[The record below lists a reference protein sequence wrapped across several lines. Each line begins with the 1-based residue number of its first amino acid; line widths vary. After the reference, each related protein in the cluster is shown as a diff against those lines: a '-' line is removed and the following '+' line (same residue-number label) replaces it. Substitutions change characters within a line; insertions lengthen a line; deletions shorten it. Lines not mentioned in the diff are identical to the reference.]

1 MDQVTYV
8 EILGSHGDVTS
19 RHAVPRLPIT
29 IGRAYD
35 NDVVL
40 DDPFAAPHHLVVE
53 QSRAGELEL
62 ADTGSRNGVFRV
74 GAGQRLTRERV
85 EPDARYRIGRT
96 QLRIRPASHPVEAER
111 VERRERHWSGPL
123 AASVAVLGAGASVF
137 LYFWSEVFEQTEP
150 AKLLAPALVGVL
162 LVLVWAGAWS
172 LAGRLLVGE
181 RRLAAH
187 LTGAAL
193 TLIGV
198 LAVPALLS
206 YPAFA
211 LSAGGLS
218 QFYMPALGAVVA
230 WGLWTHLCLVTRNRG
245 RGVAIA
251 ATAVAMAIVA
261 PLALYKRAEAA
272 DDLTRMPYLKA
283 IKPAAVRIAD
293 GRAPADFFRDAEELK
308 GELEPLKGRP

>member
-1 MDQVTYV
+1 MDQVTYI
-8 EILGSHGDVTS
+8 EILGSHGDVTA

-29 IGRAYD
+29 VGRAYD

-40 DDPFAAPHHLVVE
+40 DDAFAAPHHLVVE
-53 QSRAGELEL
+53 QSRTGELEL

-74 GAGQRLTRERV
+74 GAGRRLTRERV
-85 EPDARYRIGRT
+85 DPDARYRIGRT

-111 VERRERHWSGPL
+111 VERRERQWLGPL
-123 AASVAVLGAGASVF
+123 AASVAVLGAGVSAF

-150 AKLLAPALVGVL
+150 AKLLVPALAGVL
-162 LVLVWAGAWS
+162 IVLVWAGAWS

-193 TLIGV
+193 TLIGL
-198 LAVPALLS
+198 LAVPALLT

-218 QFYMPALGAVVA
+218 QLYMPGLGAVVA
-230 WGLWTHLCLVTRNRG
+230 WGLWTHLRLVTRNPG

-251 ATAVAMAIVA
+251 ATAVAMAVVT
-261 PLALYKRAEAA
+261 PLALYEGAEAA

-283 IKPAAVRIAD
+283 IKPSVVRLAD
-293 GRAPADFFRDAEELK
+293 GRAPGDFFRDAEGLK
-308 GELEPLKGRP
+308 GALEPLKGRP

>member
-1 MDQVTYV
+1 MDQVTYI
-8 EILGSHGDVTS
+8 EILGSHGDVTA
-19 RHAVPRLPIT
+19 RHAVRRLPIT

-40 DDPFAAPHHLVVE
+40 DDAFVAPHHVVIE
-53 QSRAGELEL
+53 ESGAGELEL
-62 ADTGSRNGVFRV
+62 ADTGSRNGVFRA
-74 GAGQRLTRERV
+74 GAGQRLGRERV
-85 EPDARYRIGRT
+85 DPNARYRIGRV
-96 QLRIRPASHPVEAER
+96 QFCIRPASHPVEPER
-111 VERRERHWSGPL
+111 VERRERLWSGPL
-123 AASVAVLGAGASVF
+123 AAAVAVLGAGASAF
-137 LYFWSEVFEQTEP
+137 LYFWSEIFEQTEP
-150 AKLLAPALVGVL
+150 AKLLVPALAGVL

-198 LAVPALLS
+198 LGVPVLLS

-218 QFYMPALGAVVA
+218 QLYMPALGGVVA
-230 WGLWTHLCLVTRNRG
+230 WGLWTHLRLVTRNPG

-251 ATAVAMAIVA
+251 ATAVAMAVVA
-261 PLALYKRAEAA
+261 PLALYERAEAA

-283 IKPAAVRIAD
+283 IKPSVVRLAD
-293 GRAPADFFRDAEELK
+293 GRAPGDFFRDAEGLR
-308 GELEPLKGRP
+308 GELEQVKGRP

>member
-8 EILGSHGDVTS
+8 EILDSHGDVTA
-19 RHAVPRLPIT
+19 RHAVARLPIT

-35 NDVVL
+35 NDVVV
-40 DDPFAAPHHLVVE
+40 DDSFVAPHHLVVE
-53 QSRAGELEL
+53 QSRTGELEL
-62 ADTGSRNGVFRV
+62 ADTGSRNGAFRA
-74 GAGQRLTRERV
+74 GAGPRLTRERV
-85 EPDARYRIGRT
+85 DPDARYRIGRT

-111 VERRERHWSGPL
+111 VERRERLWSGPL
-123 AASVAVLGAGASVF
+123 AASVAVLGAGAAAF
-137 LYFWSEVFEQTEP
+137 LYFWSEVFEQTGP
-150 AKLLAPALVGVL
+150 AKLLVPALVGVL

-193 TLIGV
+193 TLIG
-198 LAVPALLS
+198 LLGVPALLG

-211 LSAGGLS
+211 LSAGGIS
-218 QFYMPALGAVVA
+218 QLQMPALAAVVA
-230 WGLWTHLCLVTRNRG
+230 WGIWAHLCLVTRNPG
-245 RGVAIA
+245 RGLAIA
-251 ATAVAMAIVA
+251 AMAVAMAVVA
-261 PLALYKRAEAA
+261 PLALYQRAEAA

-283 IKPAAVRIAD
+283 IKPSVVRLAD
-293 GRAPADFFRDAEELK
+293 GRAPADFFRDAEWLK